1 MGKVVK
7 YWVINPSIE
16 MPKITSRV
24 TTIRGKYYRVS
35 LPSEVAEYL
44 DLEEG
49 DVLSWEPD
57 KRNGKKVVVV
67 RKLE

>member
-1 MGKVVK
+1 M
-7 YWVINPSIE
+7 PACSILGV
-16 MPKITSRV
+16 PKITSRV

-35 LPSEVAEYL
+35 LPQEVVEYL
-44 DLEEG
+44 ELEEG

-57 KRNGKKVVVV
+57 KRDGRKVMIV